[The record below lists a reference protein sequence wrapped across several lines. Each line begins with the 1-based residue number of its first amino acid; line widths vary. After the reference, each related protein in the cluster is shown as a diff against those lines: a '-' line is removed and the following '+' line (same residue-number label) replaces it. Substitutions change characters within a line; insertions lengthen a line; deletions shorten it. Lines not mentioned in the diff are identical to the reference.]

1 MRRTRPW
8 RRTVRSEVRRLG
20 SPVPAAAAPSASRD
34 GRQDLPGGTG
44 VRGAAHQQLI
54 RRDQRTTVTPR
65 SPAPRRLG
73 NSHVSS
79 QARHAAHRQ
88 QRPRQGPP
96 RPPDRESAISAS
108 IATHPIVTRVIHRSP
123 GRSRPTADRELTRQH
138 ALAFRRAR
146 STDTADT
153 LNLGRTLVPSGG
165 YSWPAHV
172 SVNATVARAI
182 RGSVR

>member
-1 MRRTRPW
+1 MAARTCPEALASAARRISSSYAAISE
-8 RRTVRSEVRRLG
+8 RRS
-20 SPVPAAAAPSASRD
+20 
-34 GRQDLPGGTG
+34 
-44 VRGAAHQQLI
+44 
-54 RRDQRTTVTPR
+54 RRD
-65 SPAPRRLG
+65 
-73 NSHVSS
+73 H
-79 QARHAAHRQ
+79 
-88 QRPRQGPP
+88 PP
-96 RPPDRESAISAS
+96 RVGWATATLAAS

-172 SVNATVARAI
+172 SVHATVARAI
-182 RGSVR
+182 RGS